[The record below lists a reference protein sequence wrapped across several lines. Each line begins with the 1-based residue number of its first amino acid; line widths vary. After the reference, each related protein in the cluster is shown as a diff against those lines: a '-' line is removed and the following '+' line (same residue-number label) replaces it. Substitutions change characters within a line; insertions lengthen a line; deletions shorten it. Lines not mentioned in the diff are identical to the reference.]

1 MGYRINPV
9 NFLLFG
15 MMAAAAAAAAAIP
28 MLFAALL
35 SL

>member
-15 MMAAAAAAAAAIP
+15 MIAAAAIP